1 MAKHKS
7 KLERFRDIC
16 EAVFFSS
23 EKGIKPVP
31 YQIAKEI
38 GYPQSHTTSY
48 MNELAKN
55 RILIKTKNGTYHLPK
70 FKSLSELESADS
82 KLQLSKYYS
91 LEIFDNLRK
100 NLGGGTEEPK
110 PYKESIF
117 KKKKIITPEIND
129 ERENLDEEISHILDV
144 IDDFPLS
151 FFVMSKKDLL
161 KLVEKEI
168 IMLKKAETKQE
179 LSHIKFD
186 IDLIVKLLEDS
197 AKVVK

>member
-16 EAVFFSS
+16 EAVFFSD
-23 EKGIKPVP
+23 ERGIKPVP

-48 MNELAKN
+48 MNELAKK
-55 RILIKTKNGTYHLPK
+55 RILIKTRNGMYHLLK
-70 FKSLSELESADS
+70 FRSLDDLENADS

-91 LEIFDNLRK
+91 LEIFDKLRK
-100 NLGGGTEEPK
+100 DLGIEEPEQQQ
-110 PYKESIF
+110 KESIF
-117 KKKKIITPEIND
+117 KRKKVVLGPEID
-129 ERENLDEEISHILDV
+129 EERDSLDEEISHILDV

-151 FFVMSKKDLL
+151 FFVISKKDLL
-161 KLVEKEI
+161 KWIEKEI
-168 IMLKKAETKQE
+168 IKLKKAETKQE
-179 LSHIKFD
+179 LAHIKFD